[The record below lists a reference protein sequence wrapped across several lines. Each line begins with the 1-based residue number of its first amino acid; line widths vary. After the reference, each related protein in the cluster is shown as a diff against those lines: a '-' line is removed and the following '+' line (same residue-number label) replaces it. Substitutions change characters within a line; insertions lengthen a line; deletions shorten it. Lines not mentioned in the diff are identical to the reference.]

1 MRILIA
7 DKLSPQVTAALEAC
21 GCAVTT
27 DPNLKDDSLQA
38 ALALHDPQALVV
50 RSTKVRADHLQ
61 AAPSLALVIRAG
73 AGVNTIDVAHASG
86 RGIYVTNCPGK
97 NAVAVAELVVGQ
109 LVNLD
114 RRLVDNAVTLR
125 EGRWAKKA
133 YGKARGLKGRT
144 LAILGVGQI
153 GEEVIVRARAFGMHV
168 RAWSRSLTP
177 ERAAALGVQRAAT
190 PLDACRGADALTVH
204 VAYAPETRGLIGEEL
219 LEALAPGAY
228 VINTARGGIVDEAA
242 LLRAI
247 QTRGLRA
254 ALDVFAQEPA
264 DGEGDFPDAAISGAE
279 AIYGS
284 HHIGASTDQASEA
297 VGDEVV
303 RIIAHYQRTGEVLN
317 CVNLSEQ
324 TEATHL
330 LVVRHA
336 DEVGVLAKVLRFLG
350 EAGINVQEMENI
362 IFQGGGAACARIQLS
377 SAPEAA
383 TLAALSADPQIF
395 AASVV
400 NIHR

>member
-1 MRILIA
+1 MRVLIA
-7 DKLSPQVTAALEAC
+7 DKLSPQVVTALESC
-21 GCAVTT
+21 GCAVTA
-27 DPNLKDDSLQA
+27 DPTLADDTLRD
-38 ALALHDPQALVV
+38 ALALHDPQVLVV
-50 RSTKVRADHLQ
+50 RSTKVRAEHIQ
-61 AAPSLALVIRAG
+61 AAPALAVVIRAG
-73 AGVNTIDVAHASG
+73 AGVNTIDVGHASS
-86 RGIYVTNCPGK
+86 RGVYVTNCPGK
-97 NAVAVAELVVGQ
+97 NAVAVAELVMGQ

-114 RRLVDNAVTLR
+114 RRLVDNANTLR

-133 YGKARGLKGRT
+133 YGKARGLQGRT
-144 LAILGVGQI
+144 LAILGLGQI
-153 GEEVIVRARAFGMHV
+153 GEEVVIRARAFGMKV

-177 ERAAALGVQRAAT
+177 ERAAALGVQLAST
-190 PLDACRGADALTVH
+190 PLDACRGADALTIH
-204 VAYAPETRGLIGEEL
+204 VAYAPETRNLVGEEL

-254 ALDVFAQEPA
+254 ALDVFEKEP
-264 DGEGDFPDAAISGAE
+264 GGDSGPFTDTAIASAE

-303 RIIAHYQRTGEVLN
+303 RIVSTYQRTGEVLN
-317 CVNLSEQ
+317 CVNLAEQ

-336 DEVGVLAKVLRFLG
+336 DEVGIARGDRRLG
-350 EAGINVQEMENI
+350 LGGRGPRQGPPHPR
-362 IFQGGGAACARIQLS
+362 GGGHQRPGDGEHHLPGRRRS
-377 SAPEAA
+377 LRPHP
-383 TLAALSADPQIF
+383 ALRRS
-395 AASVV
+395 
-400 NIHR
+400 

>member
-1 MRILIA
+1 MRVLIA
-7 DKLSPQVTAALEAC
+7 DKLSPQVTLALEAC

-27 DPNLKDDSLQA
+27 DPSLKDETLQA
-38 ALALHDPQALVV
+38 ALALHDPQVLVV
-50 RSTKVRADHLQ
+50 RSTKVRAEHLR
-61 AAPSLALVIRAG
+61 AAGALALVIRAG
-73 AGVNTIDVAHASG
+73 AGVNTIDVADASL

-114 RRLVDNAVTLR
+114 RRLVDNAISLR
-125 EGRWAKKA
+125 EGVWAKKV

-153 GEEVIVRARAFGMHV
+153 GEEVIVRAQALGMSI

-177 ERAAALGVQRAAT
+177 ARAAALGVVHAAT
-190 PLDACRGADALTVH
+190 PLEACRGADALTVH
-204 VAYAPETRGLIGEEL
+204 VAYTPETRGLVGEEL
-219 LEALAPGAY
+219 LEALSPGAY
-228 VINTARGGIVDEAA
+228 VIHTARGGIVDEAA

-254 ALDVFAQEPA
+254 ALDVFENEP
-264 DGEGDFPDAAISGAE
+264 GDSDSVFADAAISGAA

-303 RIIAHYQRTGEVLN
+303 RIVSTYQRTGEVLN
-317 CVNLSEQ
+317 CVNLAQQ
-324 TEATHL
+324 TAATHL

-336 DEVGVLAKVLRFLG
+336 DEVGVLAKVLRLLG
-350 EAGINVQEMENI
+350 EGGINVQEMENI

-377 SAPEAA
+377 AAPEPA